1 MRLQSNLGEVR
12 YGGRGDRDNSGK
24 IVAGTVTRVYDKN
37 GTADILL
44 QSGSFIG
51 DNQTTDGIVNA
62 PVQLEGYS
70 GYDEDTGFFYGDYTP
85 LQVGQR
91 VLVAFI
97 GSEKYKPVILGS
109 LPTWNKN
116 KTNVNP
122 REDAYGEYVQARG
135 ERIRVN
141 RDQSYEYRNGNGE
154 FENVE
159 SNGAFTVGKM
169 HLISDHR
176 EDGFNFEDLTLKNK
190 ENNKTISV
198 NRDTSLIVPFN
209 YLRVTKDDTKD
220 STGATY
226 NRYYHNAKLGITRF
240 SKDKPNYLFSIG
252 VDEKDDFEV
261 RIQPKTFKRLRRG
274 DEPKVY
280 DRRTLRKSEETI
292 MRKHY
297 AKNPN
302 PEIEVPDIE
311 EFTSL
316 KIQKD
321 GTLTLFRQTEKGLTE
336 IALTD
341 KGLKVNTSEDIEINT
356 EQKISIN
363 SNKDISIKTEGGI
376 GIEAKKGININSHSN
391 IHLNAPTATQSTHD
405 KYSDG
410 YVPGIK
416 KIDTKDLRFKDPGE
430 TGTHGMENYEW

>member
-1 MRLQSNLGEVR
+1 MRLQSSLGTVR

-51 DNQTTDGIVNA
+51 DNQTTSGFINA

-70 GYDEDTGFFYGDYTP
+70 GYDEETGFFYGDYTP

-91 VLVAFI
+91 VLVAFV

-169 HLISDHR
+169 HLVSDHR

-190 ENNKTISV
+190 ETNKTISV
-198 NRDTSLIVPFN
+198 NRDRSLIVPFN
-209 YLRVTKDDTKD
+209 YLRVTKDVTED

-226 NRYYHNAKLGITRF
+226 NRFYHNAKLGITRF
-240 SKDKPNYLFSIG
+240 SKDKPDYLFSIG
-252 VDEKDDFEV
+252 VDEGDNFEV
-261 RIQPKTFKRLRRG
+261 RIQPKTFKRLRRD
-274 DEPKVY
+274 DEPKKY
-280 DRRTLRKSEETI
+280 DRRTLRKSDETT

-297 AKNPN
+297 AQNPN
-302 PEIEVPDIE
+302 PKIEVPDIE
-311 EFTSL
+311 EFTSM
-316 KIQKD
+316 KICKD
-321 GTLTLFRQTEKGLTE
+321 GTLTLFRQTKKGLTKLE
-336 IALTD
+336 FGE
-341 KGLKVNTSEDIEINT
+341 KGVSLNTSENVELNT

-363 SNKDISIKTEGGI
+363 SNKDISIKTEGSV
-376 GIEAKKGININSHSN
+376 GIEAKKDIKINSHSN
-391 IHLNAPTATQSTHD
+391 IHLNAPTITSTEQIS
-405 KYSDG
+405 YNSG

-416 KIDTKDLRFKDPGE
+416 KVDTKPLRFIDPGE
-430 TGTHGMENYEW
+430 TGTHGMEDYEW